1 MLNLAGVTLCLRSGS
16 LEVEPGDAIENTL
29 RRRGAEKHKKAE
41 EDHLRLG
48 SQRWVLAIPQGSLEK
63 DWPLALATWGWG
75 CNLPG
80 GRSHSVEGSSLEQRV
95 AERVTAGGGVHR
107 CHERVGP

>member
-1 MLNLAGVTLCLRSGS
+1 MPNLTLCKADVAKAHCTPGSMLNLAGVTLCLRSGS

-48 SQRWVLAIPQGSLEK
+48 SQRWALAIPQGALQK
-63 DWPLALATWGWG
+63 DCLALGTGHLG
-75 CNLPG
+75 LG
-80 GRSHSVEGSSLEQRV
+80 M
-95 AERVTAGGGVHR
+95 
-107 CHERVGP
+107 